1 MSLETTKNNIS
12 GQTAGKSVVNGPDLH
27 ETVQIFAV
35 NFWMRIFF
43 SWKEKHE
50 IYDESMDY
58 FKFIDSADEKITWLD
73 ATRNDLESQLGTGL
87 DTLEAT
93 EKTQLKQHGINTLIE
108 AQSEPIKAL
117 HQVENSFDQET
128 LESKVGFHRFLI
140 EIKRRHGNR
149 VSTGFR

>member
-1 MSLETTKNNIS
+1 MWLKFFGSK
-12 GQTAGKSVVNGPDLH
+12 K
-27 ETVQIFAV
+27 
-35 NFWMRIFF
+35 FF

-93 EKTQLKQHGINTLIE
+93 EKTQMEQHGINTLIE

-128 LESKVGFHRFLI
+128 LETKVGFRFTQF
-140 EIKRRHGNR
+140 KGK
-149 VSTGFR
+149 SDT

>member
-1 MSLETTKNNIS
+1 MNLRK
-12 GQTAGKSVVNGPDLH
+12 
-27 ETVQIFAV
+27 
-35 NFWMRIFF
+35 FF

-128 LESKVGFHRFLI
+128 LETKVGFRFTQFEGKIIHLI
-140 EIKRRHGNR
+140 KN
-149 VSTGFR
+149 

>member
-1 MSLETTKNNIS
+1 MMVFTHCILM
-12 GQTAGKSVVNGPDLH
+12 DY
-27 ETVQIFAV
+27 
-35 NFWMRIFF
+35 F

-50 IYDESMDY
+50 IYAESMDY

-73 ATRNDLESQLGTGL
+73 ATRNDIESQLGTGL

-128 LESKVGFHRFLI
+128 LETKGGFHVLTHSI
-140 EIKRRHGNR
+140 SKWINA
-149 VSTGFR
+149 